1 MSDASHRFDVFAIER
16 TTRLDDRV
24 NAGSTSR
31 ASHSRQP
38 QSLMR
43 QGSQSS
49 DTTQSKHIAK
59 SSKSLDQDRFTHV
72 STDVASSF
80 THEAHSQVL
89 YAGSNVESKSQEN
102 ENFHEQTLLTLMKR
116 WYKPI

>member
-1 MSDASHRFDVFAIER
+1 MREATHRFDVFAIER
-16 TTRLDDRV
+16 AASLDDRKQ
-24 NAGSTSR
+24 ASR
-31 ASHSRQP
+31 MSRSRKARRP
-38 QSLMR
+38 QTLML
-43 QGSQSS
+43 QSFQSS
-49 DTTQSKHIAK
+49 DATQSKHIAMP
-59 SSKSLDQDRFTHV
+59 SKSLDQDRFTHV

-80 THEAHSQVL
+80 KHEANSQVL